1 MIPGTA
7 MYTIGAAG
15 ITSGENRILY
25 IGIAIVL
32 GLTVMGIGGILKKRY
47 LAEEETEEEHEK

>member
-1 MIPGTA
+1 

-47 LAEEETEEEHEK
+47 LAEAETEEEHEK

>member
-1 MIPGTA
+1 